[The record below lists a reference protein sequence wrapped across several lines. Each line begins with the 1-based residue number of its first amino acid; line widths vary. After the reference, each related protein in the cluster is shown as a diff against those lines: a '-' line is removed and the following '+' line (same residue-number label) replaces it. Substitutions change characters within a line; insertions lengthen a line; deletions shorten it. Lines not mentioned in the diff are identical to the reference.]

1 MPSVRPYLE
10 RARLSVVPLR
20 YGAGVKGKVIQSM
33 MACTPVVTTP
43 IGAEGLDLVQGE
55 HALIGADAADLAAG
69 ITRMLTDDPLWE
81 RLARQGADHVD
92 ARHRPAVLGRASIE
106 IVDAVMA
113 GSAGRRRPVER
124 PRRGDTRAGAG
135 RADPHDRDAGRR
147 RAGAGGGGGAVPDL
161 TPQRAWP
168 FPRRDGS
175 PGGDPA
181 DGAAAVTHLEAQRQ
195 RGARW
200 FALPSSA
207 SSWRHRYPELLD
219 HLETRHRRLHH
230 DEHLA
235 LYELDGQRPG
245 TGAVAPPPACTCW
258 GPTRPERTG
267 PSPTLLAGL
276 EGAGDS
282 PSPSRGGRAPSR
294 PGRSRPTP
302 PTPTTSCWST
312 TGPCCRGGSW
322 PS

>member
-1 MPSVRPYLE
+1 
-10 RARLSVVPLR
+10 
-20 YGAGVKGKVIQSM
+20 M

-81 RLARQGADHVD
+81 RLARQGAEYVD
-92 ARHRPAVLGRASIE
+92 APPPRRAGPRFLE

-113 GSAGRRRPVER
+113 GSARGGGGSNGRH
-124 PRRGDTRAGAG
+124 GDTRAGAG
-135 RADPHDRDAGRR
+135 RTDPHDRHAGRR
-147 RAGAGGGGGAVPDL
+147 RAGAGERRRAVPDL

-200 FALPSSA
+200 FAPRARRRAGATATRSCWTTS
-207 SSWRHRYPELLD
+207 
-219 HLETRHRRLHH
+219 ETRHRRLHH

-235 LYELDGQRPG
+235 LYELDGRAP
-245 TGAVAPPPACTCW
+245 ARAPPCRAACTCW
-258 GPTRPERTG
+258 APTRRSGPAPRPRCWRGWRAPGPLRHPVVAVERR
-267 PSPTLLAGL
+267 AGL
-276 EGAGDS
+276 VDPRRRPDADYVVLVDD
-282 PSPSRGGRAPSR
+282 RAVLP
-294 PGRSRPTP
+294 
-302 PTPTTSCWST
+302 
-312 TGPCCRGGSW
+312 GGSW
-322 PS
+322 PT